1 MESSTF
7 GEIPRP
13 VNPEAFRVLSS
24 VILRTLR
31 TPRKWFPYPDQTA
44 HKDEQ
49 GMSNEGTSGN
59 TSRTG
64 TTSFESQ
71 PEGGSFSPIRLRP
84 GGVANAVGGAFREFS
99 GSGSANPH
107 GST

>member
-1 MESSTF
+1 
-7 GEIPRP
+7 
-13 VNPEAFRVLSS
+13 
-24 VILRTLR
+24 
-31 TPRKWFPYPDQTA
+31 
-44 HKDEQ
+44 
-49 GMSNEGTSGN
+49 MSNEGTSGN

-99 GSGSANPH
+99 GSGSANRMA
-107 GST
+107 T